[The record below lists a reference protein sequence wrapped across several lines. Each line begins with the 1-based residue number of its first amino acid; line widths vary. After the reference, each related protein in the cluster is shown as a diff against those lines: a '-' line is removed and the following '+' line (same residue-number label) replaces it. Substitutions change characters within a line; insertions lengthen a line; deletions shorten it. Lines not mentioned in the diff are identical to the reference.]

1 MKPLSTRI
9 LTAALLLGT
18 SSAGVAHADLTTGLI
33 AHYPF
38 DGDVQDVS
46 GNGNHGAIVGPL
58 VSTTDRFG
66 AANSAYLFNGVSS
79 YVAVP
84 NSASL
89 SSPTTALTQAAW
101 VYQLGVSAVGSPFNP
116 ILMKSATSENAL
128 MYRLYCAPSVL
139 GVEYGNWTNGRD
151 TPVTLP
157 LNTWHHVAS
166 TYDGQRIRQY
176 VNGVQV
182 DSAAFTYTMV
192 ADTRPLRI
200 GADTPGLF
208 EVFNGK
214 LDDVRIYGRAL
225 SGAEVAELSS
235 ARLAVDP
242 VGGAA
247 AFSLGG
253 PRPNPAR
260 GACALR
266 LTLGRTSEVE
276 VVLFDVAGRLLRT
289 LSQARFE
296 PGEHVVAWDG
306 RDERGEPAA
315 SGLYLVRARSGGEVR
330 WSRVVRVH

>member
-1 MKPLSTRI
+1 MTPLSTRI
-9 LTAALLLGT
+9 LAAALLLGM

-33 AHYPF
+33 DNYQF
-38 DGDVQDVS
+38 DGSVQDVS

-58 VSTTDRFG
+58 ASTTDRFG
-66 AANSAYLFNGVSS
+66 ASNSAYLFNGVSS

-116 ILMKSATSENAL
+116 ILMKSASTENAL
-128 MYRLYCAPSVL
+128 MYRLYCGPSVL

-182 DSAAFTYTMV
+182 DSAAFTYSMV

-200 GADTPGLF
+200 GADTPVLF

-235 ARLAVDP
+235 ARLAIEP
-242 VGGAA
+242 AGGVT
-247 AFSLGG
+247 AFALDAS
-253 PRPNPAR
+253 RPNPTR

-266 LTLGRTSEVE
+266 LTLGRESDVDVE
-276 VVLFDVAGRLLRT
+276 LFDVAGRLTRT
-289 LSQARFE
+289 LLRGRFE
-296 PGEHVVAWDG
+296 PGEHVVTWDG
-306 RDERGEPAA
+306 RDERGEPAS
-315 SGLYLVRARSGGEVR
+315 SGLYLVRARAGGDVQ
-330 WSRVVRVH
+330 WGRVVRVH